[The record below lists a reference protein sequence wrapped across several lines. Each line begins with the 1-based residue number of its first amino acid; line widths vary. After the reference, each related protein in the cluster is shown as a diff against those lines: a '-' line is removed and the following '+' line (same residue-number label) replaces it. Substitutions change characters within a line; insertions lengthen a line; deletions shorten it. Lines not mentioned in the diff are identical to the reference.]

1 MRLHTLRLPSRTHS
15 LALLVV
21 ALIAAVAGAAACG
34 SSAQGVPA
42 GAASAA
48 KAVVAVHSPL
58 IVGLADG
65 AGGYGGAST
74 GPTLNQMKK
83 NAGASYFRDAFYWN
97 KIEPRR
103 GHFDF
108 RYYDHYMLALGER
121 HMDTVPQVVGAP
133 KWAAPSFWAV
143 PTNPGPFADF
153 VAALMHRYGVGG
165 TFWKTN
171 PRLKGSAITAVE
183 LLNEPYFTNGNAG
196 VYDPGRYD
204 RLVRAT
210 AIATR
215 RVDRHVKLLLE
226 ADMAT
231 HESRGRFTW
240 WVDAMYRAMPSL
252 NRYFDGVAMHA
263 YGNDATHLTP
273 IRAGQPYQ
281 NFLRTRRIED
291 VRAQFVRHH
300 AASKPFWI
308 METGYTTCRDHNVQC
323 VSAAAQAADLRA
335 QLGYIRG
342 RYRTWVQAVFVYTYK
357 DSNRGIGEFDG
368 YGLLRWNGTPKP
380 ALSVF
385 KPLALKFG

>member
-1 MRLHTLRLPSRTHS
+1 MRIHTLRRPSRTHS

-21 ALIAAVAGAAACG
+21 ALMAAVAGGAACG
-34 SSAQGVPA
+34 SAHGVPA
-42 GAASAA
+42 GDASAA

-65 AGGYGGAST
+65 AGGDGGAST
-74 GPTLNQMKK
+74 GPALSQMKTK
-83 NAGASYFRDAFYWN
+83 SGASYFRDAFYWN

-108 RYYDHYMLALGER
+108 RYYDHYMLALGRR
-121 HMDTVPQVVGAP
+121 HMHTVPQVVGAP

-165 TFWKTN
+165 TFWKIH
-171 PRLKGSAITAVE
+171 PGLKGSAITAVE
-183 LLNEPYFTNGNAG
+183 LLNEPYFSNGNAG

-215 RVDRHVKLLLE
+215 HVDRHVSLLLE

-231 HESRGRFTW
+231 HESTGRFTW

-263 YGNDATHLTP
+263 YGNDAKHLTP

-281 NFLRTRRIED
+281 NFDRTRRIED

-308 METGYTTCRDHNVQC
+308 METGYSTCHLHLVDC
-323 VSAAAQAADLRA
+323 VSEKAQAADLRTE
-335 QLGYIRG
+335 LGYIQG
-342 RYRTWVQAVFVYTYK
+342 RYRTWVQAVFVYGFQ
-357 DSNRGIGEFDG
+357 DANRGIGLLDA
-368 YGLLRWNGTPKP
+368 YGLLRSNGSPKP
-380 ALSVF
+380 AMSVF
-385 KPLALKFG
+385 KPLARKYG